1 MTSANINFNNM
12 PTTQASAQEF
22 VQCGVAQTAA
32 QYVTVPMIEHL
43 LVTQPVMYKQYKQKI
58 TYSQMPVTQT
68 YSKVNMPQKDN
79 GCDSGQVQQAAVQY
93 GQTGPVYGCGA
104 APYSASGW
112 GDAVDPTVV
121 VVDATVSQQQRWTRP
136 NQVNWGRANSYASRY

>member
-79 GCDSGQVQQAAVQY
+79 GCDSGQVQQAAV
-93 GQTGPVYGCGA
+93 
-104 APYSASGW
+104 
-112 GDAVDPTVV
+112 DPTVV
-121 VVDATVSQQQRWTRP
+121 VVDDTVSQQQMWTRP